1 MNYSD
6 FYSQDCFDHAI
17 KTNQLDP
24 NKTYMYMGSNWD
36 NDLNLY
42 HHFKDKITREYTY
55 VSDSWE
61 NWNRTYNDR
70 ESFNQSILRH
80 TDGKDSD
87 ELAMSR
93 IESRIY

>member
-17 KTNQLDP
+17 KTNQLDRS
-24 NKTYMYMGSNWD
+24 KTYMYMGSNWD

-42 HHFKDKITREYTY
+42 HHFKDKMTRKYTE
-55 VSDSWE
+55 VSDSWG
-61 NWNRTYNDR
+61 NWKRIYNDD
-70 ESFNQSILRH
+70 ESYTIKRH
-80 TDGKDSD
+80 KDGKDSN

-93 IESRIY
+93 IY

>member
-6 FYSQDCFDHAI
+6 FYSQDCFDHAM
-17 KTNQLDP
+17 KTNQLDRS
-24 NKTYMYMGSNWD
+24 KTYMYMGSNWD

-42 HHFKDKITREYTY
+42 HHFKDKMTRRYTY
-55 VSDSWE
+55 VYD
-61 NWNRTYNDR
+61 NWNNWDDS
-70 ESFNQSILRH
+70 EGLVRH
-80 TDGKDSD
+80 KSGKDSN